1 MKKLDT
7 SHIPNLPW
15 VYLFKDRKEQILYI
29 WKAKNLQKRVNQ
41 YFTPWS
47 VWKQEMPLK
56 ADHVDFFVVE
66 NESESLYLESNLI
79 KKHLP
84 PFNNMLKWAN
94 AYAYIKLT
102 KHPVPQ
108 VFITRKKINDW
119 AIYIWPKHN
128 TRELKK
134 FLQYLRQIIQYRT
147 CPLQQFNKKKLC
159 SDYYF
164 GLCQGRCAKPELWAA
179 EYTNIIVNFFKGNTA
194 PVEKQIKK
202 LIDEAVLKQNFERAA
217 KLRDIY
223 FQIDQFTEKQTVEFA
238 KNITWYLLQIRPIGQ
253 KYVYV
258 LLNFYEG
265 KLIDIIRHHFDQ
277 EDTTIES
284 MLNAFQSEFW
294 DFYQHEIWYTTT
306 KYKRT
311 QTESVQLQNLFNN
324 FFESYIISQTMQG
337 SGLTNDLL
345 DTLKQRYEFPKLPYQ
360 IECLDISHLQWDQ
373 TSWGLSCLLAGVPE
387 KKLYRKYKIKTV
399 KNNDYLALQ
408 EVLIR
413 RFQLWKKEKTDLH
426 LPDIFILDGGKGQ
439 LWILEELA
447 KEYPE
452 LKQLRSQVQF
462 CALGKWEARSKSHI
476 WYQSKKSDQ
485 TIAEK
490 LYLRK
495 NNKIQSFDLVY
506 DEADRLLTKLRDE
519 AHRFANFY
527 RKQQAKLEF
536 KTAEKKATK
545 SNKNPDNKK

>member
-15 VYLFKDRKEQILYI
+15 VYLFKDKKEQILYI
-29 WKAKNLQKRVNQ
+29 WKAKDLQKRVNQ

-47 VWKQEMPLK
+47 VWKQEMLLK

-147 CPLQQFNKKKLC
+147 CPLQQFNQKKLC

-179 EYTNIIVNFFKGNTA
+179 EYTNIIVNFFKGNTT
-194 PVEKQIKK
+194 PVEKEIKK

-373 TSWGLSCLLAGVPE
+373 TSWGLSCLLGGVPE
-387 KKLYRKYKIKTV
+387 KKFYRKYKIKTV

-426 LPDIFILDGGKGQ
+426 LPDIFILDWGKGQ

-527 RKQQAKLEF
+527 RKQQAKIEF
-536 KTAEKKATK
+536 KTAEKKVTK
-545 SNKNPDNKK
+545 SNKNPEKKK

>member
-15 VYLFKDRKEQILYI
+15 VYLFKDKKEQILYI

-47 VWKQEMPLK
+47 VWKQEMLLK

-108 VFITRKKINDW
+108 VLITRKKINDW

-134 FLQYLRQIIQYRT
+134 FLQYLRQIIQYRS
-147 CPLQQFNKKKLC
+147 CPLQQFNQKKLC

-179 EYTNIIVNFFKGNTA
+179 EYTNIIVNFFKGNTT
-194 PVEKQIKK
+194 PVEKEIKK

-345 DTLKQRYEFPKLPYQ
+345 DTLRQRYGFPKLPYQ

-373 TSWGLSCLLAGVPE
+373 TSWGLSSLLGGIPE

-413 RFQLWKKEKTDLH
+413 RFQLWKKEKADLH

-485 TIAEK
+485 TITEK

-527 RKQQAKLEF
+527 RKQQAKIEF

-545 SNKNPDNKK
+545 SNKNPENKK

>member
-15 VYLFKDRKEQILYI
+15 VYLFKDKKEQILYI

-47 VWKQEMPLK
+47 VWKQEMLLK

-102 KHPVPQ
+102 KHSVPQ

-147 CPLQQFNKKKLC
+147 CPLQQFNQKKLC

-179 EYTNIIVNFFKGNTA
+179 EYTNIIVNFFKGNTT
-194 PVEKQIKK
+194 PVEKEIKK

-373 TSWGLSCLLAGVPE
+373 TSWGLSCLLGGVPE
-387 KKLYRKYKIKTV
+387 KKFYRKYKIKTV

-426 LPDIFILDGGKGQ
+426 LPDIFILDWGKGQ

-527 RKQQAKLEF
+527 RKQQAKIEF
-536 KTAEKKATK
+536 KTAEKKVTK
-545 SNKNPDNKK
+545 SNKNPEKKK

>member
-7 SHIPNLPW
+7 SHIPNLPG
-15 VYLFKDRKEQILYI
+15 VYLFKDKKEQILYI
-29 WKAKNLQKRVNQ
+29 GKAKNLQKRVNQ
-41 YFTPWS
+41 YFTPGS
-47 VWKQEMPLK
+47 VWKQEMLLK

-84 PFNNMLKWAN
+84 PFNNMLKGAN

-108 VFITRKKINDW
+108 VLITRKKINDG
-119 AIYIWPKHN
+119 AIYIGPKHN

-164 GLCQGRCAKPELWAA
+164 GLCQGRCAKPELGAA
-179 EYTNIIVNFFKGNTA
+179 EYTNIIVNFFKGNTT
-194 PVEKQIKK
+194 PVEKEIKK

-238 KNITWYLLQIRPIGQ
+238 KNITGYLLQIRPIGQ

-284 MLNAFQSEFW
+284 MLNAFQSEFG
-294 DFYQHEIWYTTT
+294 DFYQHEIRYTTT

-337 SGLTNDLL
+337 SELTNDLL
-345 DTLKQRYEFPKLPYQ
+345 DTLKQRYDFPQLPYQ
-360 IECLDISHLQWDQ
+360 IECLDISHLQGDQ
-373 TSWGLSCLLAGVPE
+373 TSGGLSCLLAGIPE

-413 RFQLWKKEKTDLH
+413 RFQLGKKEKTDLH

-439 LWILEELA
+439 LGILEELA

-462 CALGKWEARSKSHI
+462 CALGKGEARSKSHI
-476 WYQSKKSDQ
+476 GYQSKKSDQ
-485 TIAEK
+485 TITEK

>member
-15 VYLFKDRKEQILYI
+15 VYLFKDKKEQILYI

-47 VWKQEMPLK
+47 VWKQEMLLK

-102 KHPVPQ
+102 KHSVPQ

-147 CPLQQFNKKKLC
+147 CPLQQFNQKKLC

-179 EYTNIIVNFFKGNTA
+179 EYTNIIVNFFKGNTT
-194 PVEKQIKK
+194 PVEKEIKK

-284 MLNAFQSEFW
+284 MLNSFQSEFW

-373 TSWGLSCLLAGVPE
+373 TSWGLSCLLGGVPE

-426 LPDIFILDGGKGQ
+426 LPDIFILDWGKGQ

-527 RKQQAKLEF
+527 RKQQAKIEF

>member
-15 VYLFKDRKEQILYI
+15 VYLFKDKKEQILYI

-47 VWKQEMPLK
+47 VWKQEMLLK

-108 VFITRKKINDW
+108 VLITRKKINDW

-179 EYTNIIVNFFKGNTA
+179 EYTNIIVNFFKGNTT
-194 PVEKQIKK
+194 PVEKEIKK

-294 DFYQHEIWYTTT
+294 DFYQHEIRYTTT

-337 SGLTNDLL
+337 SELTNDLL
-345 DTLKQRYEFPKLPYQ
+345 DTLKQRYDFPQLPYQ

-485 TIAEK
+485 AIAEK

>member
-15 VYLFKDRKEQILYI
+15 VYLFKDKKEQILYI

-47 VWKQEMPLK
+47 VWKQEMLLK

-147 CPLQQFNKKKLC
+147 CPLQQFNQKKLC

-179 EYTNIIVNFFKGNTA
+179 EYTNIIVNFFKGNTT
-194 PVEKQIKK
+194 PVEKEIKK

-311 QTESVQLQNLFNN
+311 QTESIQLQNLFNN

-345 DTLKQRYEFPKLPYQ
+345 DTLKQRYDFPKLPYQ

-373 TSWGLSCLLAGVPE
+373 TSWGLSCLLGGIPE

-495 NNKIQSFDLVY
+495 NDKIQSFDLVY

>member
-15 VYLFKDRKEQILYI
+15 VYLFKDKKEQILYI

-47 VWKQEMPLK
+47 VWKQEMLLK

-147 CPLQQFNKKKLC
+147 CPLQQFNQKKLC

-194 PVEKQIKK
+194 PVEKEIKK

-223 FQIDQFTEKQTVEFA
+223 FQIDQFTEKQTVEFEW
-238 KNITWYLLQIRPIGQ
+238 NYTGQ
-253 KYVYV
+253 
-258 LLNFYEG
+258 
-265 KLIDIIRHHFDQ
+265 
-277 EDTTIES
+277 
-284 MLNAFQSEFW
+284 
-294 DFYQHEIWYTTT
+294 
-306 KYKRT
+306 
-311 QTESVQLQNLFNN
+311 QLQN
-324 FFESYIISQTMQG
+324 
-337 SGLTNDLL
+337 
-345 DTLKQRYEFPKLPYQ
+345 K
-360 IECLDISHLQWDQ
+360 
-373 TSWGLSCLLAGVPE
+373 
-387 KKLYRKYKIKTV
+387 
-399 KNNDYLALQ
+399 
-408 EVLIR
+408 
-413 RFQLWKKEKTDLH
+413 
-426 LPDIFILDGGKGQ
+426 
-439 LWILEELA
+439 
-447 KEYPE
+447 
-452 LKQLRSQVQF
+452 
-462 CALGKWEARSKSHI
+462 
-476 WYQSKKSDQ
+476 
-485 TIAEK
+485 
-490 LYLRK
+490 
-495 NNKIQSFDLVY
+495 
-506 DEADRLLTKLRDE
+506 
-519 AHRFANFY
+519 
-527 RKQQAKLEF
+527 
-536 KTAEKKATK
+536 
-545 SNKNPDNKK
+545 